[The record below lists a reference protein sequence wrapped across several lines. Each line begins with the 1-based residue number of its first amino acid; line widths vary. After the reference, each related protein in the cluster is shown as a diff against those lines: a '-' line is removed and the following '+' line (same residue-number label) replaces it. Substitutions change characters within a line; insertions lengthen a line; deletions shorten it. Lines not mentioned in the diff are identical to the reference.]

1 MQGFESFHQRPCY
14 SSRKCLTA
22 LLEQHG
28 DFMKKIY
35 RTFIIFFNCTHLH
48 LCQRWLL
55 RSIPCV
61 WQSCFQIYISS
72 HPASAVERH
81 LFSIK
86 IIFIC
91 LRGLGK
97 CFLPTAAALAPP
109 FRSRLIA
116 NLGLFHRVNHWL
128 FSSVFLRLPS
138 TTLNLKQSMVAKR
151 HTSQVSY
158 NIATAGDGCLVIC
171 TLYLQLYLDIISMQ
185 IMQIIKFGLKSD
197 L

>member
-1 MQGFESFHQRPCY
+1 MSGFPDRTTCVVEFCCRVLKVFIKGLVTHPGNVWLPYLSNMVILWKRFTEPLSF
-14 SSRKCLTA
+14 
-22 LLEQHG
+22 
-28 DFMKKIY
+28 
-35 RTFIIFFNCTHLH
+35 FFNCTQLH

-55 RSIPCV
+55 RSVPCV

-72 HPASAVERH
+72 HPASAMEWH

-138 TTLNLKQSMVAKR
+138 TTL
-151 HTSQVSY
+151 
-158 NIATAGDGCLVIC
+158 
-171 TLYLQLYLDIISMQ
+171 
-185 IMQIIKFGLKSD
+185 
-197 L
+197 